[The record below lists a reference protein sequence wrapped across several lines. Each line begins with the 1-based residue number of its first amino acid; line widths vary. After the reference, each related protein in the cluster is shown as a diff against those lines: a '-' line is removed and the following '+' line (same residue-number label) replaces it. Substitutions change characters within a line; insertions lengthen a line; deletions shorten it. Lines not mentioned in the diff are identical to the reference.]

1 MMKRLL
7 IILVM
12 LVSALGGTAQ
22 ERRVMNR
29 PYLDMRHLH
38 YGFLLGFH
46 MQDMELTNNG
56 RIDPDTGEQWYSDI
70 DSYSPGFNVGVLA
83 ELRLNQHFSLRFTP
97 TLYFGQKR
105 AWFHE
110 QTSGRDTTQV
120 LKSTQIAF
128 PLDLKFAAPRYNNFR
143 PYFVAGVAPSVDL
156 TTRKHHALLMG
167 AMDCS
172 LEIGM
177 GCDVYL
183 RYFKLIPE
191 LKFCFGLANLLKK
204 DRSDLIDASLMKY
217 TDALD
222 RARSKMLV
230 FTLYFE

>member
-1 MMKRLL
+1 MKKGLL
-7 IILVM
+7 ILILLLTTLTSV
-12 LVSALGGTAQ
+12 AQ

-29 PYLDMRHLH
+29 PYLDLRTLH

-46 MQDMELTNNG
+46 MQDMELKNTG
-56 RIDPDTGEQWYSDI
+56 RIAENGEQWYSEI

-83 ELRLNQHFSLRFTP
+83 ELRLNTHLALRFTP

-110 QTSGRDTTQV
+110 QTTGRDTTQV
-120 LKSTQIAF
+120 IKSTQISF

-143 PYFVAGVAPSVDL
+143 PYFIAGVAPSIDL

-172 LEIGM
+172 LEVGM

-183 RYFKLIPE
+183 PYFKLIPE
-191 LKFCFGLANLLKK
+191 VKFCFGLANLLKK
-204 DRSDLIDASLMKY
+204 DRTDLIDASLMKY

-222 RARSKMLV
+222 GARSKMIV

>member
-1 MMKRLL
+1 MMKKTLL
-7 IILVM
+7 ILVV
-12 LVSALGGTAQ
+12 LLSALQGVAQ

-29 PYLDMRHLH
+29 PYLDMRRLH

-46 MQDMELTNNG
+46 MQDMELKNNG
-56 RIDPDTGEQWYSDI
+56 HITENGEQWYSEI
-70 DSYSPGFNVGVLA
+70 DNYSPGFNVGVLA
-83 ELRLNQHFSLRFTP
+83 ELRLNQHLSLRFTP

-110 QTSGRDTTQV
+110 QTTGRDTTQV
-120 LKSTQIAF
+120 IKSTQIAF
-128 PLDLKFAAPRYNNFR
+128 PIDLKFAAPRYNNFR
-143 PYFVAGVAPSVDL
+143 PYFIGGISPSIDL

-177 GCDVYL
+177 GCDMYL

-222 RARSKMLV
+222 GARSKMIV

>member
-1 MMKRLL
+1 MKKGLL
-7 IILVM
+7 ILILLLTTLTCV
-12 LVSALGGTAQ
+12 AQ

-29 PYLDMRHLH
+29 PYLDLRTLH

-46 MQDMELTNNG
+46 MQDMELKNTG
-56 RIDPDTGEQWYSDI
+56 RIAENGEQWYSEI

-83 ELRLNQHFSLRFTP
+83 ELRLNTHLALRFTP

-110 QTSGRDTTQV
+110 QTTGRDTTQV
-120 LKSTQIAF
+120 IKSTQISF

-143 PYFVAGVAPSVDL
+143 PYFIAGVAPSIDL

-172 LEIGM
+172 LEVGM

-183 RYFKLIPE
+183 PYFKLIPE
-191 LKFCFGLANLLKK
+191 VKFCFGLANLLKK
-204 DRSDLIDASLMKY
+204 DRTDLIDASLMKY

-222 RARSKMLV
+222 GARSKMIV